1 MFMTSKHQD
10 LERFFSVLCADSA
23 FIAGLEQNLL
33 PDDAEQHVALAGQ
46 EANISQ
52 REVTIADFWHLA
64 SCHRQL
70 FPLQLTWAVCIYKKK
85 EKGDQSTIC
94 FAKCSVVRGLGLWD
108 AAVPLAQM
116 VGWNPDIAV
125 ICCDYHVD
133 TNCKSPYKRGRVLN
147 AGNEDLCPSNMPS
160 VIVPAPGKEWYTVAL
175 EQSTIFV
182 NSEGEIELAVICGCS
197 GGNLDVLEYVNV
209 VISEAVN
216 DCNGVCP
223 THRGEMIQYGWN
235 TGACPLHVF
244 GLVENLRDRKL
255 TDDEHHE
262 KNGAILDILALTR
275 NLLIRTLLE
284 EVVAMV
290 APTKAAIAASGLPP
304 LASECDIKECSYYLD
319 LPDSHLNFGSA
330 DRAPAGAYM
339 TQNYTVPIL
348 TGQLDAP
355 YVFNWVT
362 EHRVCDSM
370 IAKTSARS
378 GQSGHPTGGNYVDF
392 QLGTTLAQPGF
403 RHQGTAINF
412 STHIKAAYDAAVQAG
427 GIELLCG

>member
-1 MFMTSKHQD
+1 MMFMTSKHQD
-10 LERFFSVLCADSA
+10 LERYSA

-147 AGNEDLCPSNMPS
+147 A
-160 VIVPAPGKEWYTVAL
+160 APGKEWYTVAL

-197 GGNLDVLEYVNV
+197 GGNLDVLEYGRDDPVWV
-209 VISEAVN
+209 EYWGLS
-216 DCNGVCP
+216 P
-223 THRGEMIQYGWN
+223 
-235 TGACPLHVF
+235 ACLWI
-244 GLVENLRDRKL
+244 GRKF
-255 TDDEHHE
+255 E
-262 KNGAILDILALTR
+262 G
-275 NLLIRTLLE
+275 
-284 EVVAMV
+284 
-290 APTKAAIAASGLPP
+290 
-304 LASECDIKECSYYLD
+304 
-319 LPDSHLNFGSA
+319 
-330 DRAPAGAYM
+330 
-339 TQNYTVPIL
+339 
-348 TGQLDAP
+348 
-355 YVFNWVT
+355 
-362 EHRVCDSM
+362 
-370 IAKTSARS
+370 
-378 GQSGHPTGGNYVDF
+378 
-392 QLGTTLAQPGF
+392 
-403 RHQGTAINF
+403 
-412 STHIKAAYDAAVQAG
+412 
-427 GIELLCG
+427 